1 MMKSLTTLSLALV
14 SIGALAMPHAS
25 LSQSVLQRNAGG
37 DQTKASDGFAGL
49 MQNVNLILQQEM
61 TTWSDPRGPITQKA
75 AELGLSAADVMRIR
89 ETVGY
94 VICPGNNG
102 VGAVSGTGML
112 IGFGGVVVTDAHIF
126 IDPETNQ
133 RKEPLSDCVFI
144 NQLDYKPVKLDFS
157 SDRTYKFYT
166 NSPKREWYND
176 RAIVRLKSRANVQP
190 FQLDSFNTLLKPGD
204 KIIMISA
211 VQQRLTFPL
220 QQRAVNFTLHN
231 GVTVSTNIYS
241 EPLVQ
246 SCSVKLYYPPK
257 TAASSAVYTDCNGT
271 EGASGSV
278 MTVRLAGGQTVAK
291 ALLEQGGGSDSD
303 YKPFKVGDGVPD
315 PELSYSLGVG
325 LDPQVASDVL
335 EMERLR

>member
-1 MMKSLTTLSLALV
+1 MMKTLLTMALIL
-14 SIGALAMPHAS
+14 IGALAMPHAS
-25 LSQSVLQRNAGG
+25 LSQLVQQRNADG
-37 DQTKASDGFAGL
+37 DQTKVSDGFADL
-49 MQNVNLILQQEM
+49 MQNVNLILQEGM
-61 TTWSDPRGPITQKA
+61 TTWTDPRGPITQKA
-75 AELGLSAADVMRIR
+75 AELGLSAGDVMRIR

-94 VICPGNNG
+94 VLCPGNNG

-112 IGFGGVVVTDAHIF
+112 IGIGGHVVTDAHIF
-126 IDPETNQ
+126 IDPDTNQ
-133 RKEPLSDCVFI
+133 RREPLSDCVYI
-144 NQLDYKPVKLDFS
+144 NQLDYKPIKLDFS

-176 RAIVRLKSRANVQP
+176 RAVVRLKSRPSVQP
-190 FQLDSFNTLLKPGD
+190 LQLDPWNTPLKPGD
-204 KIIMISA
+204 KVIMISA
-211 VQQRLTFPL
+211 AQLRLTFPL

-257 TAASSAVYTDCNGT
+257 PGASSAVYTDCDDT

-278 MTVRLAGGQTVAK
+278 MTVRLANGQMVAK
-291 ALLEQGGGSDSD
+291 ALLQQGGGSDSD
-303 YKPFKVGDGVPD
+303 YKPFKVGEGVPD

-325 LDPQVASDVL
+325 LDPRVDSDVL
-335 EMERLR
+335 EMEGLR